1 MSATDTADSAG
12 QGGFAQNVYL
22 ACAGLSVTALLVAD
36 FLGPKFF
43 DFGTVWGRP
52 LIHSAGMLTFPLT
65 FLLTDVVNEYFG
77 ARGARRIALLSFA
90 MGAVSYLAIVAA
102 QALPPAAPDQSPV
115 GHEDFDRV
123 FGAARSVYLA
133 SLVAYLAG
141 QLCDIAVFRA
151 AKRLT
156 GQRLLWLRATG
167 STVVSQLVD
176 SFVISS
182 LFLWGQGVMSDGTP
196 VRWEF
201 VWQTAWNGYGLK
213 FALALATTP
222 LIYAAHALLRPR
234 LRPM

>member
-1 MSATDTADSAG
+1 
-12 QGGFAQNVYL
+12 
-22 ACAGLSVTALLVAD
+22 
-36 FLGPKFF
+36 
-43 DFGTVWGRP
+43 
-52 LIHSAGMLTFPLT
+52 MLTFPLT

-77 ARGARRIALLSFA
+77 ARGARRIAFLSFA
-90 MGAVSYLAIVAA
+90 MGALTYLAIVAA
-102 QALPPAAPDQSPV
+102 QALPVAANSPV
-115 GHEDFDRV
+115 SQTDFDRV
-123 FGAARSVYLA
+123 FGAARGIYLA

-141 QLCDIAVFRA
+141 QLCDIAVFRL

-176 SFVISS
+176 SFVITS

-196 VRWEF
+196 VT
-201 VWQTAWNGYGLK
+201 WQLVQEIAWNGYGLK

-234 LRPM
+234 LRPI